1 MAHALQVHHYGKGD
15 VSDDNG
21 WGCVYRC
28 LQMLIS
34 TIDKNKIPTMRR
46 LMQFFGT
53 WPLYTKG
60 ERSQRLWLEPPD
72 AARYLWA
79 VHGIRA
85 TQWLYLPSL
94 SARRPSAML
103 RYAPQYYRDTPQ
115 ADILRDWD
123 GMLRALRAHFAQSR
137 CPVVVDNGTSAYIL
151 ADIQDD
157 RVDEDGD
164 HTPFLIVD
172 PHVTSP
178 ENAASWMPPEFLRR
192 AQLWMMC
199 TVLR

>member
-1 MAHALQVHHYGKGD
+1 MHHYGQGN
-15 VSDDNG
+15 VSDDHG
-21 WGCVYRC
+21 WGCGYRC

-34 TIDKNKIPTMRR
+34 TIDSNKVPTMRF

-53 WPLYTKG
+53 WPLYQKG
-60 ERSQRLWLEPPD
+60 YRNQKLWLEPPD

-85 TQWLYLPSL
+85 TQWLYLSP
-94 SARRPSAML
+94 AMRDKERPAVML
-103 RYAPQYYRDTPQ
+103 RYTPQ
-115 ADILRDWD
+115 HYLDDPHAYIVRQWD

-151 ADIQDD
+151 ADVQED
-157 RVDEDGD
+157 RVDTHGD
-164 HTPFLIVD
+164 ETPFLIVD
-172 PHVTSP
+172 PHVTCT
-178 ENAASWMPPEFLRR
+178 ENATSWMPPEFLSR

-199 TVLR
+199 TVMR